1 MKKRRPTPKMLWEQ
15 RTFVSSSFSFFSFL
29 FFVSSS
35 FSLFSFLFFTNNSF
49 LKKNKH
55 FFIFEKKTNNNNNNN
70 NGSGAPGGV
79 KIDFS
84 SYWLPCL
91 RDEEKETH
99 IKDVVGTNTSIL
111 CGESYTHLE
120 KTQGFCVMNVET
132 RSGKH
137 QGAVR
142 WKPQPRRKTQGFS
155 MVKATRPL
163 GQHKDSMRWKP
174 YPSQVNT
181 RILYGGSYT
190 PL

>member
-1 MKKRRPTPKMLWEQ
+1 MLWEQ

-99 IKDVVGTNTSIL
+99 IKDVVGTTAASTIEWQQIA
-111 CGESYTHLE
+111 G
-120 KTQGFCVMNVET
+120 KTQNDSKQRRTVMIQVT
-132 RSGKH
+132 RTWLFLLRSFLLM
-137 QGAVR
+137 
-142 WKPQPRRKTQGFS
+142 FS
-155 MVKATRPL
+155 
-163 GQHKDSMRWKP
+163 
-174 YPSQVNT
+174 
-181 RILYGGSYT
+181 
-190 PL
+190 